1 MNKAEAKAK
10 ATKKRAKS
18 KAKTTATTTTACTYY
33 SSISISRSLA
43 AAGQR
48 RSSHLLMGFALSSSS
63 SKLELIFNDE
73 QKGGDQRQWQ
83 RECECERGCERERN
97 NIIKTAK
104 SLFCNLN
111 EAKPRAGCP
120 PLCAC
125 CCCCWHL
132 ARIESVA
139 TFSGKHTRAHPHK
152 HTAHTQTKSV
162 SVKFID
168 SCRANKRLRQ
178 RTQSSLATVFIFIPQ
193 HYSSASEIAC

>member
-18 KAKTTATTTTACTYY
+18 KAKAKTTATTTSTTACTYY

-73 QKGGDQRQWQ
+73 QKGGDQGQRQ

-97 NIIKTAK
+97 NIIETAK
-104 SLFCNLN
+104 KKVCF
-111 EAKPRAGCP
+111 A
-120 PLCAC
+120 
-125 CCCCWHL
+125 
-132 ARIESVA
+132 I
-139 TFSGKHTRAHPHK
+139 
-152 HTAHTQTKSV
+152 
-162 SVKFID
+162 
-168 SCRANKRLRQ
+168 
-178 RTQSSLATVFIFIPQ
+178 
-193 HYSSASEIAC
+193 